1 MLWRGLFAVIKKTV
15 TKMPIAV
22 LFWRPVNA
30 NVSSRLAKDQ
40 PVLVRWIFGKCIL
53 QQLLRL
59 VMSIETYGEMR
70 YYFV

>member
-1 MLWRGLFAVIKKTV
+1 MLWRGLFAVSKKTV

-40 PVLVRWIFGKCIL
+40 PVLVVGTMDIWESVL

-59 VMSIETYGEMR
+59 
-70 YYFV
+70 